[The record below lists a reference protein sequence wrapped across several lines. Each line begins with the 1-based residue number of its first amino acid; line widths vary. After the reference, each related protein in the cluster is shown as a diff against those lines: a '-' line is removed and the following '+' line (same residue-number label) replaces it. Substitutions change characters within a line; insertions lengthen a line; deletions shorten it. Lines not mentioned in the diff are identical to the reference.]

1 MQTAIFI
8 NILVIAAAILGG
20 ALVSAQGMINGRLN
34 QIVGSPIQAALISFS
49 VGWVCLLAAGFATGA
64 GLPSMSRLS
73 QAPWWAFLGGLA
85 GAYMV
90 SSTAFGVPRI
100 GSTAWK
106 AALLAGQ
113 MAAAVLLDHFG
124 AFGQASRPV
133 TPEKLVGIAALFGGV
148 WLIQR

>member
-1 MQTAIFI
+1 
-8 NILVIAAAILGG
+8 
-20 ALVSAQGMINGRLN
+20 
-34 QIVGSPIQAALISFS
+34 
-49 VGWVCLLAAGFATGA
+49 
-64 GLPSMSRLS
+64 
-73 QAPWWAFLGGLA
+73 
-85 GAYMV
+85 MV

-100 GSTAWK
+100 GSTAWM